1 MALSKLSCDEQR
13 FVFSQLCNVLD
24 PGIAVALSSVSNELW
39 MATQA
44 LKQQLKADHKAAA
57 ALCCKLGMRNC
68 KELREAKDV
77 RCDPRGITADDVE
90 LLGTLGSV
98 QPALKRLYD
107 MWLKRIIAFNR
118 SARLGCL
125 FARGIIIGDEYGEG
139 HIYWIDSTQP
149 DAPPVPFTHAS
160 LDGFMPS
167 SEVDH
172 EAWGLD
178 GTDLASRLVQIYRGE
193 VQGIKAHPHY
203 QGFLPGMCRR
213 YCLGVV
219 RGWLLDTARDG
230 TPLPSRPPPSRTPRA
245 QPPSRVPSRRL
256 PARGHRA
263 GDRHRR
269 RDRAR
274 PQRPGVRRVRGGGC
288 CGVRGAPELR
298 LRRLRGRGRA
308 RGRGRGRGG

>member
-1 MALSKLSCDEQR
+1 MALSALSGDEQGIL
-13 FVFSQLCNVLD
+13 FVQLCNVLD
-24 PGIAVALSSVSNELW
+24 PGIAVALSSVNNELRA
-39 MATQA
+39 ATRVP
-44 LKQQLKADHKAAA
+44 LQQLKADHKAAA
-57 ALCCKLGMRNC
+57 ALCRKLGMRNC
-68 KELREAKDV
+68 KELREAKNV
-77 RCDPRGITADDVE
+77 RCDPRGLTADDVD

-98 QPALKRLYD
+98 QPALKRLHD
-107 MWLKRIIAFNR
+107 RWLKRIINFNWT
-118 SARLGCL
+118 ARLGRL
-125 FARGIIIGDEYGEG
+125 FAHRIIIGDEYRGG
-139 HIYWIDSTQP
+139 HIYWIDPKQP

-203 QGFLPGMCRR
+203 QAFLPGMCRR
-213 YCLGVV
+213 YCLEVV

-230 TPLPSRPPPSRTPRA
+230 TPQPSRPPPSRTPRA
-245 QPPSRVPSRRL
+245 QPPSRVPSRRS
-256 PARGHRA
+256 PARRHRP
-263 GDRHRR
+263 GDRDRR
-269 RDRAR
+269 RARAR
-274 PQRPGVRRVRGGGC
+274 PQRPGVQRVRGGGC
-288 CGVRGAPELR
+288 CGVLGARELR